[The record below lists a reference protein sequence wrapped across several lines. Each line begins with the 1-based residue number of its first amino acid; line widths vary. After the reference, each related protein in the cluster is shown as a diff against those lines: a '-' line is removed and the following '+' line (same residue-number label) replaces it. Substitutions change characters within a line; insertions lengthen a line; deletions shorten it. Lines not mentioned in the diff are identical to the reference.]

1 MVQTLF
7 SRLRAAGIDPRLL
20 ILLMINGVLGQTVIA
35 LGRVTTSY
43 RALELGLSVVWVG
56 AIATVFALFPIAI
69 AIRVGRYID
78 RGNDAVAAWI
88 GSGLIAGACAGLV
101 FSASPLTLFVWTA
114 VLGIGH
120 LFLMS
125 SQQMLCVRCAGR
137 HRMEQVV
144 GNYMVAGAIGQ
155 GLGPFVVGWAGG
167 EATIPPTR
175 FLFMVALGFAVA
187 SLAVSLLM
195 RRSPESRQKAV
206 AQDVV
211 PVRALIGTPGL
222 KAVLLASVLLVTAT
236 DLLVIYLPVLGAE
249 RSIDVKDIGVLLTVR
264 ALASMVARAFFARM
278 IMAFGRVPLLL
289 ASIAMASVAVL
300 CLALPL
306 PLWVLYIA
314 IAASGFALGVG
325 TVLGVTFVVDLTPA
339 HAHGTANSLR
349 IIGNRIGQVSMPF
362 GAGLVAAATGVGG
375 ILVIMAASLAASGIA
390 VKLTK
395 VGRPN
400 EPVA

>member
-1 MVQTLF
+1 MVQKLF
-7 SRLRAAGIDPRLL
+7 SRIRASGVDPHLL

-43 RALELGLSVVWVG
+43 RAIELGLSVVWVG
-56 AIATVFALFPIAI
+56 AIATVFALFPIGL
-69 AIRVGRYID
+69 AIRVGRFID

-88 GSGLIAGACAGLV
+88 GSTLIAAACAGLV
-101 FSASPLTLFVWTA
+101 FSDQAATLFAWTA
-114 VLGIGH
+114 LLGVGH

-125 SQQMLCVRCAGR
+125 SQQMLCVRCGGT

-155 GLGPFVVGWAGG
+155 GLGPYIVGWAGG
-167 EATIPPTR
+167 SATIPPTR
-175 FLFMVALGFAVA
+175 FLFMVALGFAIA
-187 SLAVSLLM
+187 SLAVSSLM
-195 RRSPESRQKAV
+195 RHSPDARQKGTGK
-206 AQDVV
+206 DVV
-211 PVRALIGTPGL
+211 PVSTLLQTPGL

-249 RSIDVKDIGVLLTVR
+249 RSIDVRDIGVLLTVR
-264 ALASMVARAFFARM
+264 ALSSMVARAFFARM
-278 IMAFGRVPLLL
+278 IFAIGRVPLLL
-289 ASIAMASVAVL
+289 ASIAVAAVAIF

-314 IAASGFALGVG
+314 IAASGFALGIG

-349 IIGNRIGQVSMPF
+349 IIGNRLGQVSMPF
-362 GAGLVAAATGVGG
+362 AAGLVAAATGVGG
-375 ILVIMAASLAASGIA
+375 ILMVMAGSLIASGVA
-390 VKLTK
+390 VKLT
-395 VGRPN
+395 GRGRQPD
-400 EPVA
+400 V